1 MRRLNSGKGQQLS
14 FSLPSAVQDLYTYLS
29 ITDTKEYVFNHA
41 YRKRIRV
48 DKLSVKKVNI
58 LHIKLK
64 LGMLESRKKGKGNL

>member
-14 FSLPSAVQDLYTYLS
+14 FSLHSAVQDLYTYLS

-41 YRKRIRV
+41 YRKRIRE

-64 LGMLESRKKGKGNL
+64 LGMLESRKK

>member
-14 FSLPSAVQDLYTYLS
+14 LSLHSAVQDLYLS
-29 ITDTKEYVFNHA
+29 IADTKEYVFNHA

-48 DKLSVKKVNI
+48 DKLSVNKVNI